1 MITSLAKHEV
11 ATGLDIKPSTG
22 TNLLCVSCIGGK
34 LARHTFPK
42 KNSHAEEALAVLHI
56 DLCGPFWVAI
66 KVVSLYFL
74 LLKDCHTRFVW
85 VKPGA
90 KKSDVL
96 REFEKWLPLVE
107 RHTKKSVLM
116 LCSNRGGEF
125 LGKEF
130 TAFVDEKGIV
140 HDLTSPCTP
149 RQNGMAER
157 EMRTVVEA
165 VDSTAGDD
173 AVPIADQEEARP
185 YVGEGVGLHGAVHDL
200 RAPTR
205 WEVAMAIEVIFYE
218 TLSQE
223 VWKAKYGPASART
236 QAHPPTDTSAVPFV
250 LLAEVD
256 EPADED
262 VEDVLLPPPPLVLVT
277 PPHLA
282 NDLPSTRLSASG
294 NEGRS
299 EASPV
304 VPASGIAE
312 GRRDAKLVDEGVKW
326 SSTGAQ

>member
-205 WEVAMAIEVIFYE
+205 WEVGAQGSLGHSPGSVAGEQGLRSARSDGQQGGHGDRGHLLRDAIAGGVEG
-218 TLSQE
+218 E
-223 VWKAKYGPASART
+223 VWASIGPDAGT
-236 QAHPPTDTSAVPFV
+236 
-250 LLAEVD
+250 
-256 EPADED
+256 PADR
-262 VEDVLLPPPPLVLVT
+262 
-277 PPHLA
+277 HLGGA
-282 NDLPSTRLSASG
+282 VRAA
-294 NEGRS
+294 RR
-299 EASPV
+299 
-304 VPASGIAE
+304 
-312 GRRDAKLVDEGVKW
+312 GRR
-326 SSTGAQ
+326 TC